1 MRITDLNDLVD
12 RLLSI
17 PKVAKRF
24 GVDRRTI
31 WRWIAAGTL
40 RQPVYVGMKLPRL
53 AESHIEAHIQQL
65 NREVRR

>member
-1 MRITDLNDLVD
+1 MRTTDPNDLVD

-31 WRWIAAGTL
+31 WRWIAAGAL
-40 RQPVYVGMKLPRL
+40 PQPVYVGKKLPRL
-53 AESHIEAHIQQL
+53 AESFIEAHIQQL
-65 NREVRR
+65 KRGAHR